1 MADTSHAEHYDVAI
15 IGTGSGNSILS
26 PEFDDKKVAIIEEGT
41 FGGTCLNVGCIPT
54 KMFVLAADAA
64 LQAREANRLDVDL
77 EFRGADWKAIQKRVF
92 ADRIDQIATGG
103 EAYRRGDECP
113 NVTVYDMHASFVG
126 PKTLATGQGGVEKRI
141 SADTIILAAGA
152 RPFIP
157 SWAEGVSFHTNEDIM
172 RLPELPKSLTIVGG
186 GFIAMEFAHI
196 FDGLGCEV
204 TIVNRSPLLRALDTD
219 LHERFNQI
227 TCDRFTTHIGRTVS
241 AATEREGAVELTLDD
256 GTVVASEALLIAT
269 GRIPNGDRLG
279 GAAGGV
285 ELHDDGRVKVD
296 EFGRTTAEGVWA
308 LGDVSSPFQL
318 KHVANAEQRAVTHNV
333 LTTLRGEGELV
344 AMPHDHVP
352 FAVFTHP
359 QIASVG
365 LTEQQ
370 ARDAGH
376 DVTVKIQN
384 YGDVAYGWALED
396 STGIVKLVAD
406 RKSGKLLGAHLL
418 GPQASTL
425 IQQLITVMAFD
436 LDLRQIPRHQ
446 YWIHPA
452 LPEVIENA
460 ILGLDLDFQ
469 EF

>member
-1 MADTSHAEHYDVAI
+1 MSALTEHYDVAI
-15 IGTGSGNSILS
+15 IGTGSGNSILT

-54 KMFVLAADAA
+54 KMFVLAADTA
-64 LQAREANRLDVDL
+64 LQAREAKRLNVDL
-77 EFRGADWKAIQKRVF
+77 EFHGADWQAIQKRVF
-92 ADRIDQIATGG
+92 ADRIDQIASGG
-103 EAYRRGDECP
+103 EAYRRGEECP

-126 PKTLATGQGGVEKRI
+126 PKTLATGQGGVEKQI

-157 SWAEGVSFHTNEDIM
+157 EWAKEVPFHTNEDIM
-172 RLPELPKSLTIVGG
+172 RLEELPRSLTIVGG

-204 TIVNRSPLLRALDTD
+204 TIVNRSPLMRALDTE
-219 LHERFNQI
+219 LHERFNELANE
-227 TCDRFTTHIGRTVS
+227 RFTAHIGRTVS
-241 AATEREGAVELTLDD
+241 SARERDGQVELTLDD
-256 GTVVASEALLIAT
+256 DTVVSSEALLIAT
-269 GRIPNGDRLG
+269 GRVPNGDRLN
-279 GAAGGV
+279 AQAGGV
-285 ELHDDGRVKVD
+285 ELRDDGRVKVD
-296 EFGRTTAEGVWA
+296 EYGRTTAEGVWA
-308 LGDVSSPFQL
+308 LGDISSPFQL

-333 LTTLRGEGELV
+333 LAAMRGSDELV
-344 AMPHDHVP
+344 PMPHEHVP
-352 FAVFTHP
+352 YAVFTHP
-359 QIASVG
+359 QIAVVG

-376 DVTVKIQN
+376 DVTVKVQN

-396 STGIVKLVAD
+396 TTGLVKLVAD
-406 RKSGKLLGAHLL
+406 RNTGKLLGAHLL

-425 IQQLITVMAFD
+425 IQQLLTVMAYD
-436 LDLRQIPRHQ
+436 LDLREVVRRQ

-460 ILGLDLDFQ
+460 LLGLDLAFQ